1 MTDRI
6 IEVLGMGNIA
16 FPDTMSDNAIALAI
30 KNNILKQ
37 PGKTAGRGKDGT
49 PRLKGT
55 TDKMSLPAP
64 VRAFAGAGSELTN
77 LLTVGGRL
85 APEGATDA
93 MQPDTTA
100 GKVGKM
106 GEQVAE
112 FAALPASGGVWKNSA
127 RMGALETER
136 TGSVKAG
143 AQGTAAALLT
153 GGLASGVGA
162 GYRALNTAAR
172 KAAVGKAAED
182 LPYGIGKIIKFV
194 HSFNKPEDIP
204 KETRAELVKRLYE
217 EAHGGRPQS
226 AQENV
231 TAIKE
236 FNAAVKETKPPK
248 LPLPGKGTGTKYGGP
263 ARPGYSPPAGKPTR
277 QGVNRAMEPKAPAAA
292 EGSATATATPT
303 GTPVK
308 PEPPQIP
315 AEPGEAAHLRSR
327 VLMDRGA
334 AKNSYLANRFLEA
347 KMTPEQVETM
357 SDAAFEMEMLKEG
370 QALVKRGMLKRGY
383 KKYTEGDPAARPY
396 KIMKIEVADTMRRA
410 GK

>member
-1 MTDRI
+1 MAAPPQLPADFFDKQGRSNPPAELPHDFFETDT
-6 IEVLGMGNIA
+6 A
-16 FPDTMSDNAIALAI
+16 
-30 KNNILKQ
+30 K
-37 PGKTAGRGKDGT
+37 GKTAGKGKTGA
-49 PRLKGT
+49 RLKGT

-64 VRAFAGAGSELTN
+64 VRAFAGAGSELMN

-85 APEGATDA
+85 APEGATEA
-93 MQPDTTA
+93 LQPGTTA
-100 GKVGKM
+100 GKAGKI
-106 GEQVAE
+106 GAQIAE
-112 FAALPASGGVWKNSA
+112 FGALPASGGVWKNSA
-127 RMGALETER
+127 RIGALETER
-136 TGSVKAG
+136 TGSLKAG
-143 AQGTAAALLT
+143 AEGGAASLLT
-153 GGLASGVGA
+153 GGLASGIGA
-162 GYRALNTAAR
+162 GYRAMNTAAR
-172 KAAVGKAAED
+172 KAAVGKAAEE

-217 EAHGGRPQS
+217 EAHGVQPKS

-231 TAIKE
+231 AAIKE
-236 FNAAVKETKPPK
+236 FNAAVKEPRAVKPP
-248 LPLPGKGTGTKYGGP
+248 PAGKGTGTKYGGP
-263 ARPGYSPPAGKPTR
+263 VKPSYSVPSGKPTR

-292 EGSATATATPT
+292 EGSATTTPT
-303 GTPVK
+303 GVPVK

-370 QALVKRGMLKRGY
+370 QSLVKRGMLKRGY

-410 GK
+410 GQGK